1 MDKVEEH
8 EDVSGDVHDGGDVDE
23 AVGQHG
29 TADGS
34 DHRQPWGRLPPQSPD
49 EERQLVHRRAKIGPR
64 PARSSQGVRPLP
76 HENRRLGAGALVSL
90 DVALRGLAR
99 GPVHQPW
106 VWRLEK
112 IESSS
117 TQPQ

>member
-49 EERQLVHRRAKIGPR
+49 EERQLVHRRAKIGR
-64 PARSSQGVRPLP
+64 GSLP
-76 HENRRLGAGALVSL
+76 TWEF
-90 DVALRGLAR
+90 R
-99 GPVHQPW
+99 GPSGRITAPSTPTRRS
-106 VWRLEK
+106 WRTVTVSK
-112 IESSS
+112 SAAS
-117 TQPQ
+117 